1 MHGDPFADADAESGD
16 FALFDPDAGESFF
29 ARSGDVEVGEGAD
42 EGFFEIAEVG
52 VEVFS
57 SGGEVEDGV
66 ADELSRAVVGGL
78 TATVDFDD
86 RVRELC
92 GVAKGGLI
100 ADASDGVNGG
110 VL

>member
-1 MHGDPFADADAESGD
+1 MEAGGGDAADAERGD
-16 FALFDPDAGESFF
+16 FAFLDPNAGEAFF

-42 EGFFEIAEVG
+42 EGFFEVAEVG
-52 VEVFS
+52 VEVFAT
-57 SGGEVEDGV
+57 GGEVEDGV